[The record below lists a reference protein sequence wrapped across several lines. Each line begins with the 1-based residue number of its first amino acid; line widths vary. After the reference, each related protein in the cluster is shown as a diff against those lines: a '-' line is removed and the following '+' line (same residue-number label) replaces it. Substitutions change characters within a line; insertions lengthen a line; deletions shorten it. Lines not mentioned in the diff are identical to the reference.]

1 METVRVLGLMVLL
14 VNSCLCSIVCEKVNL
29 ADLKGQANNL
39 CYKDGSKEI
48 KCPRNQT
55 LLIPSLLQRVH
66 SPEEYEDPTSCGE
79 SVRDNFHDIGRCLL
93 NTSDV
98 QEKTTYEAVVREVL
112 QECSQKRYCILE
124 SDMTFSIAGLRDLPV
139 GKGKRLPSHL
149 VVMHQCVKE
158 QIVLCERKTQTD
170 KEVHISINRL
180 RVSALG
186 TSTCT
191 CTVSGGASNVTLLDV
206 RLGNSNRTG
215 LSISDKTGSV
225 YTAHGGQQTVHYMKE
240 IRMSQT
246 EWSLHLDVVQ
256 DYVPDKIW
264 MRVQGYNSTQVT
276 VTCEEARAAKR
287 APDKRSDGPDLKLI
301 FLAIGFCAGFVG
313 FGIISM
319 LCLKRKRGR
328 PLSVSPSPRF
338 TPEGNDAFEPI
349 YSLPHQHRETVP
361 SRQPSTWSQG
371 ARASCKKDSDN
382 PMSLS
387 NLTIDQ
393 NKLRANTDGGIE
405 N

>member
-1 METVRVLGLMVLL
+1 MGIRGGSLMSMNSFLRRGGPGRRRGNRRLSQARSRRGANTSEAEGEGGRRGEEVTDHLDAAEETANLWKAPASSG
-14 VNSCLCSIVCEKVNL
+14 SIVCEKVNL
-29 ADLKGQANNL
+29 VDQKGQANNL

-66 SPEEYEDPTSCGE
+66 SPEEYEDPTSCSK

-93 NTSDV
+93 NISDV
-98 QEKTTYEAVVREVL
+98 QEKATYEAAVREVL

-124 SDMTFSIAGLRDLPV
+124 SDKTSSIHGLRDLPV
-139 GKGKRLPSHL
+139 GKGNRLPSHL

-158 QIVLCERKTQTD
+158 QIVLCESKTQTD

-191 CTVSGGASNVTLLDV
+191 CTVSGGATNVTLLDV

-225 YTAHGGQQTVHYMKE
+225 YTAHGGHQTVHYMKE

-287 APDKRSDGPDLKLI
+287 APDKRSGEVTLEVD
-301 FLAIGFCAGFVG
+301 C
-313 FGIISM
+313 
-319 LCLKRKRGR
+319 
-328 PLSVSPSPRF
+328 
-338 TPEGNDAFEPI
+338 
-349 YSLPHQHRETVP
+349 
-361 SRQPSTWSQG
+361 
-371 ARASCKKDSDN
+371 
-382 PMSLS
+382 
-387 NLTIDQ
+387 
-393 NKLRANTDGGIE
+393 
-405 N
+405 